1 MMQKTTLYIYS
12 FSYNIRV
19 DLWLNWL
26 ELAVSLLFAIDVFN
40 TKQSLKWYWIGP
52 KLRRLHVCVCVCVC
66 VCGCCCCWGWRRPS
80 QLSAYSS
87 ALSRMCTA
95 KVRPRTQEVEKTSK
109 PAVCPLEVPSKALF
123 WNRPLQDLGR
133 LPLALSSSSIG

>member
-1 MMQKTTLYIYS
+1 MQNTTLYSHS
-12 FSYNIRV
+12 FSYNTRV
-19 DLWLNWL
+19 DLWLNRL

-40 TKQSLKWYWIGP
+40 SKQSLKWYWIGP
-52 KLRRLHVCVCVCVC
+52 KLSRSCVCVCVC
-66 VCGCCCCWGWRRPS
+66 VGVCGGCCCCCGGWRRPS

-95 KVRPRTQEVEKTSK
+95 KVRPRTQEVEKMSK
-109 PAVCPLEVPSKALF
+109 PAVCPLEVPSKVFF
-123 WNRPLQDLGR
+123 WPLQDLSR